1 MTKKRSNNKPITS
14 PNTDNSNK
22 ESEPTAMKVNFYT
35 TAQGKCHYDEF
46 LATLKD
52 KKAKQQL
59 ISRLARIEHSG
70 HLGDFKNIEGPIIE
84 LRIHYGE
91 GYRIYCAQRGQELMI
106 ILTAGSKSTQ
116 KKKIQKTKKNWK
128 EYQQSQN
135 P

>member
-1 MTKKRSNNKPITS
+1 MTKQRSNNKP
-14 PNTDNSNK
+14 K
-22 ESEPTAMKVNFYT
+22 ESEPAAMKVTFYT
-35 TAQGKCHYDEF
+35 TLQGTCPYDDF

-59 ISRLARIEHSG
+59 ISRLARIEYAG

-116 KKKIQKTKKNWK
+116 DKDIQKAKKHWN
-128 EYQQSQN
+128 EYQQRQN